1 MKKFLVIGCG
11 GSGGATLAYLMDHL
25 GAILAPAEIPPGW
38 QFLQIDAPTSNDS
51 RPDGLPTVDE
61 QGGRYLG
68 IGPQTGSYAVLD
80 DAVSRQL
87 GTKVGLLAG
96 WAAKHPEVVSVP
108 ISVGAGQ
115 FRAVGRMI
123 TVNKAGAVLDA
134 LRAAWSR
141 LHQAETSAA
150 MERLA
155 QAMPELGAYSS
166 QDAPI
171 VLVVSSMAGGS
182 GASMA
187 LDVCRLA
194 TMVTGLNPELVGVF
208 MATADVFDVI
218 PQDQRVGVRPNA
230 LAMLGEIVAA
240 QTGVAR
246 QHDVALLAA
255 MGQSTGVGEQVPFAR
270 VFPVSAQIGGH
281 GAKIGQGRPN
291 DVYRA
296 LGRGLAALMTSGP
309 VALEDFVKFDLGN
322 PTPPELN
329 VEHFGWG
336 APNASRLSWHSFGY
350 ASLSTGRD
358 RYEHY
363 AAQRLARGAVDR
375 LVEGHVPPA
384 GTDLSA
390 TKALEVLLDSQWA
403 HLVEMVRLPAAVGD
417 LRQSA
422 VGVSRWLTTVA
433 VPSGPFEQSLRGSSE
448 HGLVAFLPQGAGLD
462 AAQWVPTIRTVL
474 RDRRAAL
481 DASSRELAYG
491 AVYQWHI
498 RLLADTLTA
507 VGEAVARFGL
517 PFAAS
522 FVQRLEAYVTGTVRP
537 ALDDLAV
544 HAGSNPTA
552 VAADME
558 ATFGGL
564 RGVLSNGQ
572 AILDRLVEQVRWQMR
587 IQGYGYVA
595 GFVRDVLS
603 GYVTDV
609 LRPMHQELTG
619 KLGDLEAA
627 RAGTGGGLGLA
638 NLDTTVY
645 AAWPSDDDVRPAAR
659 FSHAENEVLLT
670 SADDFPSRFEADL
683 RNALGAA
690 GTFVEART
698 AADAAVISG
707 RWTTSGGVQP
717 PGGLLE
723 QIAPWHAAAFS
734 THPETGESLVPS
746 RSRFVVHVTP
756 GELLQRAKL
765 FVQRPGEA
773 FASFVQT
780 SLRDY
785 LLAKDETEAERADRR
800 AQLLL
805 KFRQTLDLA
814 RPLVSADAT
823 AVRTMH
829 NTDRFYRYK
838 FSAVP
843 FRDLIADDLVR
854 MVEADAEIDASSAG
868 NLRGVTDDSAAR
880 QISVFGSYQH
890 YSPYVFDTVTRP
902 AAEQWQATAPAGR
915 AGYWQWRRSRPLD
928 AALPLS
934 ADERYAMVAGW
945 FIGQVIGAL
954 RLPARDLEEPV
965 EVYDFGS
972 GRWEQFPSPLLTS
985 PLSEDFQPFDWLPA
999 VLESMLLAVAR
1010 ATNPPVMSSLRPYRA
1025 LRELYDANPTGPV
1038 AGAGLSLR
1046 AAGRRLSSWADTGAV
1061 PPGGASRVPGAAVAT
1076 TRSERIE
1083 RAQRWL
1089 NGPRSRA
1096 EADFLG
1102 ANAGD
1107 GVSGVQSPR
1116 DRAAHAPIFMA
1127 LAPDVRRATDEIAA
1141 LLAQGGP
1148 AVLEPEF

>member
-1 MKKFLVIGCG
+1 
-11 GSGGATLAYLMDHL
+11 MD
-25 GAILAPAEIPPGW
+25 
-38 QFLQIDAPTSNDS
+38 
-51 RPDGLPTVDE
+51 
-61 QGGRYLG
+61 
-68 IGPQTGSYAVLD
+68 
-80 DAVSRQL
+80 
-87 GTKVGLLAG
+87 
-96 WAAKHPEVVSVP
+96 
-108 ISVGAGQ
+108 
-115 FRAVGRMI
+115 
-123 TVNKAGAVLDA
+123 
-134 LRAAWSR
+134 
-141 LHQAETSAA
+141 
-150 MERLA
+150 RLA
-155 QAMPELGAYSS
+155 QALPELGAYSS

-194 TMVTGLNPELVGVF
+194 TMVPGLNPELVGVF

-218 PQDQRVGVRPNA
+218 PPDQRVGVRPNA

-240 QTGVAR
+240 QTGIAR
-246 QHDVALLAA
+246 QHDVGLLAA

-329 VEHFGWG
+329 VEYFGWG

-375 LVEGHVPPA
+375 LVEGHVPPDGA
-384 GTDLSA
+384 DLSA
-390 TKALEVLLDSQWA
+390 TKALELLLDSQWA
-403 HLVEMVRLPAAVGD
+403 HLVNLVRLPAAVAD
-417 LRQSA
+417 VRQSA
-422 VGVSRWLTTVA
+422 TGVSRWLTSVA
-433 VPSGPFEQSLRGSSE
+433 VPSAPFEQSLRASSE
-448 HGLVAFLPQGAGLD
+448 HGLVAFLPQGSGLD
-462 AAQWVPTIRTVL
+462 AAQWVPTVRAVL

-481 DASSRELAYG
+481 DSSSRDLAYG
-491 AVYQWHI
+491 SVYQWHE

-507 VGEAVARFGL
+507 VGDAVARFGL
-517 PFAAS
+517 PFAAG

-537 ALDDLAV
+537 ALDDLAA
-544 HAGSNPTA
+544 HAGTNPT
-552 VAADME
+552 VVPADME
-558 ATFGGL
+558 GTFGGL
-564 RGVLSNGQ
+564 RGVLANGQ

-595 GFVRDVLS
+595 GFVRDVLA

-609 LRPMHQELTG
+609 LRPLHQELTG
-619 KLGDLEAA
+619 KLSDLEAA
-627 RAGTGGGLGLA
+627 RAGTAGGLGLA

-645 AAWPSDDDVRPAAR
+645 AAWPSDGDVRPAAR

-670 SADDFPSRFEADL
+670 SADDFPDRFEADL
-683 RNALGAA
+683 RHALGAV
-690 GTFVEART
+690 GTFAEART
-698 AADAAVISG
+698 AADTAVIGG
-707 RWTTSGGVQP
+707 RWATTGGAQP
-717 PGGLLE
+717 PGGLVE
-723 QIAPWHAAAFS
+723 QTAPWHAAAFS
-734 THPETGESLVPS
+734 THPDTGESLVPS
-746 RSRFVVHVTP
+746 RARFGLHVTP
-756 GELLQRAKL
+756 AELLVRAKA

-773 FASFVQT
+773 FASFVGT

-785 LLAKDETEAERADRR
+785 LLAKDETEAERSNRR
-800 AQLLL
+800 AQLLI

-823 AVRTMH
+823 AVRMVH

-843 FRDLIADDLVR
+843 FRDLIADDLLR
-854 MVEADAEIDASSAG
+854 MIEADAEIDASSAG
-868 NLRGVTDDSAAR
+868 NLRSVTDDSAAR
-880 QISVFGSYQH
+880 QVSVFGSYQH

-954 RLPARDLEEPV
+954 RLPSHDLEEPV
-965 EVYDFGS
+965 EVFDFGS
-972 GRWEQFPSPLLTS
+972 GRWEQFPNPMLTS

-999 VLESMLLAVAR
+999 VLESMLLAVAL
-1010 ATNPPVMSSLRPYRA
+1010 ATNPPVMSSLLPYRA
-1025 LRELYDANPTGPV
+1025 LRSLYDSNPTGPM

-1046 AAGRRLSSWADTGAV
+1046 AAGRRLASWADTGAV
-1061 PPGGASRVPGAAVAT
+1061 PPGGVSRVPGVAT
-1076 TRSERIE
+1076 ATLRSERVG
-1083 RAQRWL
+1083 RAQEWL
-1089 NGPRSRA
+1089 KGPRGRA
-1096 EADFLG
+1096 DADFLG
-1102 ANAGD
+1102 AAAAD
-1107 GVSGVQSPR
+1107 GTIGVRSPR
-1116 DRAAHAPIFMA
+1116 ERAAHAPIF
-1127 LAPDVRRATDEIAA
+1127 LAFAGDVRRATDEISQ
-1141 LLAQGGP
+1141 LLAQAGP
-1148 AVLEPEF
+1148 ANLQPEF